1 MPRAVRTLLLFII
14 LALPAFAAAA
24 EKSILVLGDS
34 LSAAYGIARERG
46 WVALLEERLKRERLD
61 YSVVNASISGDTSG
75 GGRARL
81 KPLLERHRPAVVILE
96 LGGNDGLRGLPVTQM
111 RSSLGAIIR
120 ESQSAGA
127 RVLLVG
133 VKLPP
138 NYGEVYTSA
147 FEAAYGE
154 LAKTHRTALVPFILE
169 DFAGNPE
176 YFQADRLHPTE
187 AAQPLMLERVWKEL
201 KPLLNPPLPN
211 R

>member
-1 MPRAVRTLLLFII
+1 LFII
-14 LALPAFAAAA
+14 LSLPPFAAASA

-81 KPLLERHRPAVVILE
+81 RPLLDKHRPAVVVLE
-96 LGGNDGLRGLPVTQM
+96 LGGNDGLRGIPVTHM
-111 RSSLGAIIR
+111 KSSLTAIIR

-138 NYGEVYTSA
+138 NYGDVYTSA
-147 FEAAYGE
+147 FEAAYRE
-154 LAKTHRTALVPFILE
+154 LATAHRIPLVPFILE
-169 DFAGNPE
+169 DFAGKPE
-176 YFQADRLHPTE
+176 FFQPDRLHPTE

-201 KPLLNPPLPN
+201 KPLLNPPLSN